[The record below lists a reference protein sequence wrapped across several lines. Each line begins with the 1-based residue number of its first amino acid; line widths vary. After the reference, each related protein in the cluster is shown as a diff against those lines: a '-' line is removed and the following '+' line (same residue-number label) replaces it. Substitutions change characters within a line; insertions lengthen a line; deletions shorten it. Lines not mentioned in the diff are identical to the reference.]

1 MVSSEYN
8 SHLVSHDSEECV
20 EKLNTILDAFLN
32 ELKFSDIGYN
42 YMIGE
47 DGNIYEGR
55 GTYKGAHT
63 VGTFSTKDKFSG
75 MSNRNTIGIAI
86 LGNFSGKAFIPNQL
100 RNKF

>member
-1 MVSSEYN
+1 MVSSEYI
-8 SHLVSHDSEECV
+8 SYLVSHESWLTHDSEECV

-55 GTYKGAHT
+55 GTNKGAHT
-63 VGTFSTKDKFSG
+63 IGTFQPKKKYSG
-75 MSNRNTIGIAI
+75 MSNSNTIGIAM
-86 LGNFSGKAFIPNQL
+86 LGKFSGQFCSK
-100 RNKF
+100 

>member
-1 MVSSEYN
+1 MVSPEYN
-8 SHLVSHDSEECV
+8 SYLVSHDSEECV

-32 ELKFSDIGYN
+32 QLKFSDIGYN

-63 VGTFSTKDKFSG
+63 KNVEMPKDNIYSG
-75 MSNRNTIGIAI
+75 MSNSNTIGIAM
-86 LGNFSGKAFIPNQL
+86 LGNFKGKFVRFQ
-100 RNKF
+100 

>member
-1 MVSSEYN
+1 MN
-8 SHLVSHDSEECV
+8 S
-20 EKLNTILDAFLN
+20 ILDVFLN

-63 VGTFSTKDKFSG
+63 NGELMPKANSEFFG
-75 MSNRNTIGIAI
+75 MSNKNTIGIAI
-86 LGNFSGKAFIPNQL
+86 LGNFSGEFCRKKL
-100 RNKF
+100 LG